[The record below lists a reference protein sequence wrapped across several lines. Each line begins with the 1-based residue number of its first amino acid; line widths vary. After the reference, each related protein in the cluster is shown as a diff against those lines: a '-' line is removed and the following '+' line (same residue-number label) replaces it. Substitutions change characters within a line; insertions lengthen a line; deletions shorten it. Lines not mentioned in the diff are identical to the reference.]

1 MVCATA
7 IAQVTIDI
15 SADAARKAAGIIY
28 LEDLAVHDIALIYE
42 NFCVK
47 DGGLYVPGWTIPAN
61 LAADTYTASGLILRI
76 EIMPGRKIKG
86 TWVDAAKA
94 QRIAK
99 GNTDTT
105 DVLSKENYN
114 QAVRRAISRIFD
126 GGYFGV
132 NSCDEIQRENAL
144 RPLTVY
150 PLESINGF
158 TKLSDLLASVTKK

>member
-1 MVCATA
+1 MRRTTRIIGIVVCLVMVCATA

-15 SADAARKAAGIIY
+15 SADAARKAAGTIY
-28 LEDLAVHDIALIYE
+28 LEDLAVHDTALIYE

-47 DGGLYVPGWTIPAN
+47 DGSLYVPGWTIPAN

-105 DVLSKENYN
+105 DVISKENYN
-114 QAVRRAISRIFD
+114 QAVRKAIARIFD
-126 GGYFGV
+126 GGFFW
-132 NSCDEIQRENAL
+132 S
-144 RPLTVY
+144 
-150 PLESINGF
+150 
-158 TKLSDLLASVTKK
+158 K